1 MREVRKRANLI
12 RHIRLVHKITDRDG
26 KNASKISNK
35 DTGVPSYDKVQTS
48 NESYGQH
55 SGKSEKGRSMSEA
68 YRDPTY
74 EISHLRMEGP
84 QTEEKYEYEPRS
96 ISEMAKH
103 LTEDDFQ
110 RLGEQLRSKK
120 SSILN
125 SVLEI
130 IPENLKYRAKCIC
143 DQLLKNDSIFFND
156 KRQLIVGGE
165 VIPNSNICTKIIE
178 ALTSCSN
185 SGPSIQPTRN
195 ETKSTKMK
203 TRVPRREMRGSE
215 SRKSKK
221 SIAKS
226 LKRLG
231 ITKFET
237 LFDDDEDDSEED
249 VTADDKEY
257 EDE

>member
-1 MREVRKRANLI
+1 MWRCGICEKKTKKRANVV
-12 RHIRLVHKITDRDG
+12 RHLKLVHGIDDIDFKNVIKDTNIGVESYETDR
-26 KNASKISNK
+26 SPVCSNK
-35 DTGVPSYDKVQTS
+35 LELQSRMT
-48 NESYGQH
+48 
-55 SGKSEKGRSMSEA
+55 EKGRPLSEDF
-68 YRDPTY
+68 R
-74 EISHLRMEGP
+74 EIPYKVSRLSMEGP
-84 QTEEKYEYEPRS
+84 YTEEKYEYEPRS

-103 LTEDDFQ
+103 LTEDDYQ

-130 IPENLKYRAKCIC
+130 IPENLKYKAKCIC
-143 DQLLKNDSIFFND
+143 DQLIKNDSIFLND

-185 SGPSIQPTRN
+185 PGPSIQPTRN
-195 ETKSTKMK
+195 ETKSTKLK
-203 TRVPRREMRGSE
+203 THVPRNETRESE
-215 SRKSKK
+215 SRKSKQ

-231 ITKFET
+231 INKFET
-237 LFDDDEDDSEED
+237 LFDD
-249 VTADDKEY
+249 K
-257 EDE
+257 